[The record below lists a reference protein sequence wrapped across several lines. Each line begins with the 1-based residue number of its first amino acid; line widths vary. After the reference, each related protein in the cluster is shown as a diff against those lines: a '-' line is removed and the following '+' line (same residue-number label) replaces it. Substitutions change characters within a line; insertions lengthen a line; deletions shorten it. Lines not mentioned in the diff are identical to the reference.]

1 MDVVSAATPR
11 ARARARPRAQ
21 ARRGPAR
28 ARRAPASRQTGKTRT
43 AQAYAALRARILDNH
58 WPPGHQALESALAD
72 ELGLSRTP
80 VREALVRLRDEGLV
94 EVVPRHG
101 MRVLPVSAEDMRQ
114 IYEVLAALE
123 AAAAELAAARRPSA
137 GELRPLETATRDMER
152 ALKRD
157 DLPAWAEADERFHR
171 HLIELS
177 GNRLLV
183 QAVLRYWDRAH
194 RARMVTLRLR
204 PLPLHSTREHKA
216 IVARIRAGDAKG
228 AGALF
233 RAHRRRASAELL
245 ALFERHHLHQL

>member
-1 MDVVSAATPR
+1 MDGVRAAARR
-11 ARARARPRAQ
+11 ARASTRPARPQ
-21 ARRGPAR
+21 
-28 ARRAPASRQTGKTRT
+28 RAPLARKSGESRTVR
-43 AQAYAALRARILDNH
+43 AYAALRARILDNH

-101 MRVLPVSAEDMRQ
+101 MRVLPVSAEDMRE

-123 AAAAELAAARRPSA
+123 SAAAELAAARRPSA
-137 GELRPLETATRDMER
+137 DELRPLETATRDMER

-157 DLPAWAEADERFHR
+157 DLPAWAGADERFHR
-171 HLIELS
+171 HLIELC

-204 PLPLHSTREHKA
+204 PRPLHSTREHKA
-216 IVARIRAGDAKG
+216 ILARIRAGDAKG

-233 RAHRRRASAELL
+233 RAHRRRAGAELL
-245 ALFERHHLHQL
+245 ALFERHRLHQL